1 MKALTLFRILTF
13 VLLPIAALFAVIDFF
28 MLLTALAN
36 PAMLFVVF
44 VMAGFVIY
52 TFASLRFLTK
62 GIDLNKPCKSSL
74 KDWIKVN
81 GYVSIFLGVSFLM
94 NSLTVFFTSEAN
106 LRQILNQFLEQ
117 QPTVPAM
124 LTPELFIYMMKI
136 AAWFLLFISIALLAH
151 IPINFRMLKQY
162 GYLFEEPTAAE

>member
-1 MKALTLFRILTF
+1 MKALTIFRILTF
-13 VLLPIAALFAVIDFF
+13 VLLPIAALFGVIDFF
-28 MLLTALAN
+28 MLFSALAN

-44 VMAGFVIY
+44 IMAGFVIY

-62 GIDLNKPCKSSL
+62 GIDLNKPCKPGL

-94 NSLTVFFTSEAN
+94 NALTVFFSSEAS
-106 LRQILNQFLEQ
+106 LRQILKQFLET
-117 QPTVPAM
+117 QPNVPAM

-136 AAWFLLFISIALLAH
+136 AAYFLLFVSVVVLAH
-151 IPINFRMLKQY
+151 IPINFRLLKQY
-162 GYLFEEPTAAE
+162 AYLFEESKTAE

>member
-1 MKALTLFRILTF
+1 MKALTIFRILTF

-44 VMAGFVIY
+44 IMAGFVIY

-62 GIDLNKPCKSSL
+62 GIDLNKPCKAGL

-81 GYVSIFLGVSFLM
+81 GYVSVFLGVSFLM

-106 LRQILNQFLEQ
+106 LRQILNQFLETQ
-117 QPTVPAM
+117 SNVPAM

-136 AAWFLLFISIALLAH
+136 AAWFLLFISVVLLVH
-151 IPINFRMLKQY
+151 IPVNFRMLKQY
-162 GYLFEEPTAAE
+162 GYLFEEPSAAE

>member
-1 MKALTLFRILTF
+1 MKALTIFRILTF

-36 PAMLFVVF
+36 PAMLFIVF

-52 TFASLRFLTK
+52 SFASLRFLTK
-62 GIDLNKPCKSSL
+62 GIDLNKPCKPSL

-94 NSLTVFFTSEAN
+94 NAFTVFFTIEAN

-136 AAWFLLFISIALLAH
+136 AAWFLFFISVVLLAH